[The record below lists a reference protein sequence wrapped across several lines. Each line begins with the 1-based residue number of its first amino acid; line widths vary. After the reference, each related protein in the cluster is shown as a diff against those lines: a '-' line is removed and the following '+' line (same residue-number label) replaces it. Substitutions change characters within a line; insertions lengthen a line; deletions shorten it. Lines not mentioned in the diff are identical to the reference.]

1 MSKNRKRKTSLKKI
15 LCLVLAGI
23 AMFTIIGGV
32 AAFATK
38 DSKTISWR
46 NFTVGDIDING
57 KYVESKQSLCT
68 KEAFN
73 CIGLRVVP
81 DFDSKLT
88 YDVFYYDY
96 NDVLLDAKRGLTGVY
111 DEDYPLAKT
120 ARIAIHP
127 EIPNDVKASEFEIGY
142 FDIKGYADKLN
153 ITVDKKQN
161 YLYSNTINLYNEENA
176 TFNKTFYV
184 EGVKTTEW
192 NTLDAS
198 LVENSQCIVSDEIKI
213 SSEYSRYDIFVRC
226 SEKDLPPNSYLIA
239 VIADAEG
246 NVVMD
251 GNKPV
256 CVMNNVAEANTYVWH
271 KITIE
276 VPEDVEFDHLRVSMP
291 SDVESCYIF
300 GY

>member
-1 MSKNRKRKTSLKKI
+1 MARSKRKISIKKV
-15 LCLVLAGI
+15 LCLILAGV
-23 AMFTIIGGV
+23 AMLTVIGGV

-38 DSKTISWR
+38 DSKSISWR
-46 NFTVGDIDING
+46 ELTTGDIDAYG
-57 KYVESKQSLCT
+57 KFVENDQSLCT

-73 CIGLRVVP
+73 CIGLRIVP
-81 DFDSKLT
+81 EFDAKLT

-120 ARIAIHP
+120 ARVAIHP
-127 EIPNDVKASEFEIGY
+127 EIPEGVKSSDFKIDY
-142 FDIKGYADKLN
+142 WDIRGYANNLK
-153 ITVDKKQN
+153 ITVDKEQT
-161 YLYSNTINLYNEENA
+161 YLYANSINLYNA
-176 TFNKTFYV
+176 DKSTLYKTFYQ
-184 EGVKTTEW
+184 EGVKATAW
-192 NTLDAS
+192 KTLDAN
-198 LVENSQCIVSDEIKI
+198 LVEDSQCIVSDDIKI
-213 SSEYSRYDIFVRC
+213 SGEFNKYDIFVRC
-226 SEKDLPPNSYLIA
+226 TERDLPPNSYLIA
-239 VIADAEG
+239 VIADSEG

-256 CVMNNVAEANTYVWH
+256 YVMNNIAEASTYVWH

-276 VPEDVEFDHLRVSMP
+276 VPEEVEFDHLRVSMP